1 MTSYP
6 LPLLSYLELGALRPR
21 AVVNPEDFVTVA
33 LREALASAYGGRVD
47 DQNQNYF
54 DEARQV
60 RLRPDIVWK
69 IRGSAV
75 AVIDAKYK
83 AEKPAGYPNAD
94 LYQLLAY
101 CTVLSLPSATWCTP
115 KATKI
120 LCVTSCVVPVLRSSV
135 MPLILTRSLMF

>member
-1 MTSYP
+1 

-21 AVVNPEDFVTVA
+21 DVDNPEDFVTVA

-69 IRGSAV
+69 IRGVSGRCHRRQV
-75 AVIDAKYK
+75 
-83 AEKPAGYPNAD
+83 
-94 LYQLLAY
+94 Q
-101 CTVLSLPSATWCTP
+101 SR
-115 KATKI
+115 KATRI
-120 LCVTSCVVPVLRSSV
+120 PER
-135 MPLILTRSLMF
+135 